1 MPRPKP
7 LAVISKFY
15 LRRIPVKPLIL
26 KMHTKRRRV
35 HQSPYLLPTFRSD
48 CKTPPIYFPFSDNE
62 HQIGL
67 IKYDIR
73 L

>member
-1 MPRPKP
+1 MPRPQS
-7 LAVISKFY
+7 LAVIGKLH
-15 LRRIPVKPLIL
+15 LRRIPVKPLVL

-35 HQSPYLLPTFRSD
+35 HQSPYLLSAFRSD
-48 CKTPPIYFPFSDNE
+48 YKTPPIYFPFSDNE
-62 HQIGL
+62 YQIGL